1 MPITFLDLILLTVML
16 ISALLAMIRGF
27 MREVLSIAA
36 WVIAAGTTLYAFPR
50 LLPMAK
56 TYFNNDLVANA
67 AVVGGTFLGT
77 LLIVSILTVRIS
89 DMILDSRVGALDRTL
104 GFLFGLAR
112 GLIIVAVAFIF
123 FDWLVPSASQPNW
136 VLSAKSR
143 VILKGTGDWL
153 QALLPE
159 DMDKYL
165 SQVLKKRKG
174 GEEQQDAPDAPP
186 PDRRSDLGT
195 TTTTGS
201 IRRTEPSGYE
211 RSDRDGMKQLIETR
225 ANQR

>member
-1 MPITFLDLILLTVML
+1 MPITFLDLILLVVMF

-36 WVIAAGTTLYAFPR
+36 WVIAAGTTVYAFPR
-50 LLPMAK
+50 LLPLAK
-56 TYFNNDLVANA
+56 SYFTSDVVANA

-104 GFLFGLAR
+104 GFIFGLAR
-112 GLIIVAVAFIF
+112 GLLIVAVAFIF
-123 FDWLVPSASQPNW
+123 FDWLVPSGSQPNW
-136 VLSAKSR
+136 VMSAKSR

-165 SQVLKKRKG
+165 SQVLKKKPKG
-174 GEEQQDAPDAPP
+174 DEDNPEAAP

-195 TTTTGS
+195 KDVTGS
-201 IRRTEPSGYE
+201 ISRRGEPSGYE
-211 RSDRDGMKQLIETR
+211 RNDRDGMRALIENR
-225 ANQR
+225 ANAR